1 MSLSVS
7 LSVSIRAKVK
17 IDAFEVDVLAGHCMK
32 KLLLASVLCLALV
45 ACRGGNVGTET
56 VDRCVPEG
64 SCDEAM
70 FANGLH
76 SVPPNLEIGSTLFT
90 QVCGSCHGPG
100 GEGLAETKRV
110 NFTDPVWHAGKKD
123 RDIASAIT
131 QGRPPRM
138 PAMPM
143 AESQLRDLVGYI
155 RSLKSGEAPPV
166 EPTEKAG
173 Y

>member
-1 MSLSVS
+1 M
-7 LSVSIRAKVK
+7 K
-17 IDAFEVDVLAGHCMK
+17 IDAPEVDVLAGLSMK
-32 KLLLASVLCLALV
+32 KLLLAALLGLALA

-56 VDRCVPEG
+56 VERCVPEG
-64 SCDEAM
+64 SCDEEM
-70 FANGLH
+70 FASGLH
-76 SVPPNLEIGSTLFT
+76 SVPPNLEVGSSLYL
-90 QVCGSCHGPG
+90 QICASCHGPD
-100 GEGLAETKRV
+100 GEGLEETKRV
-110 NFTDPVWHAGKKD
+110 NFTDPVWHVGKQD

-143 AESQLRDLVGYI
+143 AESQLRDLVGYL
-155 RSLKSGEAPPV
+155 RSLKSGEAPKP

>member
-1 MSLSVS
+1 M
-7 LSVSIRAKVK
+7 
-17 IDAFEVDVLAGHCMK
+17 LAVHCMK
-32 KLLLASVLCLALV
+32 KLLLASLLCLALT

-56 VDRCVPEG
+56 VERCVPEG

-76 SVPPNLEIGSTLFT
+76 SVPPNLEVGSTLYA
-90 QVCGSCHGPG
+90 QICSSCHGPAG
-100 GEGLAETKRV
+100 KGLAETKRV
-110 NFTDPVWHAGKKD
+110 NFTDPVWHVGKQD

-143 AESQLRDLVGYI
+143 AESQLRDVVGYI
-155 RSLKSGEAPPV
+155 RSLKSGEAPAP